1 MELCRDRLRGRSYRG
16 LCQRRFAERVHRIG
30 PQRVYRASE
39 RGLSRGVPQHLAD
52 PLETRDLGCGWR
64 LRLALV
70 ANARTRE
77 HANKGCSP
85 LFACSY
91 VRVFVQNPG
100 IAPGSGF
107 KPPHYRLQRNED
119 NRGLRPQDFFVPFFR
134 KKY

>member
-1 MELCRDRLRGRSYRG
+1 MRT
-16 LCQRRFAERVHRIG
+16 
-30 PQRVYRASE
+30 
-39 RGLSRGVPQHLAD
+39 RGVRP
-52 PLETRDLGCGWR
+52 
-64 LRLALV
+64 
-70 ANARTRE
+70 
-77 HANKGCSP
+77 CSH
-85 LFACSY
+85 